1 MSRKAKKAQ
10 KLVLD
15 EIKKQLIL
23 QAERWGRADHYT
35 PLKLEEMEIEQGYKI
50 LGDLYAEKS
59 NLEYELHILGTDKH
73 EVLIKI
79 ERLNVY
85 IKRALSITQK
95 HENKIRKIIGKS
107 YGDIS
112 KISLALAN
120 KSAVSILISEN

>member
-1 MSRKAKKAQ
+1 MSRKSKKAQ

-15 EIKKQLIL
+15 EIQKQLIL

-35 PLKLEEMEIEQGYKI
+35 PIKLEEMEVEQCYKI
-50 LGDLYAEKS
+50 LGDLYAEKA

-85 IKRALSITQK
+85 IKRALSIVQK

-107 YGDIS
+107 HGDVSNIS
-112 KISLALAN
+112 RALAN
-120 KSAVSILISEN
+120 KSGVSILISEN